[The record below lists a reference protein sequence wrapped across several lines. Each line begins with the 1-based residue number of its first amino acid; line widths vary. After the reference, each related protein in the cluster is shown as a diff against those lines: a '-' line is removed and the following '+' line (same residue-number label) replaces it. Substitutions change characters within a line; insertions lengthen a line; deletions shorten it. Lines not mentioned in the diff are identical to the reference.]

1 MLAGDATLA
10 QSYEA
15 VKLEGTIAM
24 IGFLG
29 KSEKP
34 TSNLEPLVRVCSLR
48 GIAVGSREQ
57 MKAMNRCMEINNIKP
72 VVDEKIF
79 NFKQTKD
86 AYKYLLDQQHIGRF
100 NSWISRTM
108 VTNYF

>member
-1 MLAGDATLA
+1 MLAGEATLA

-15 VKLEGTIAM
+15 VKTEGTIAM

-34 TSNLEPLVRVCSLR
+34 ISSLEPLIRVCSLR

-86 AYKYLLDQQHIGRF
+86 AYKHLLSQQHFGRF
-100 NSWISRTM
+100 NPCILRTM
-108 VTNYF
+108 ITNHF